1 MDHTTSGR
9 RTAARRYPDP
19 LASGVRRRPEVPTV
33 VAERGLVLED
43 VASGYRGAVV
53 DIDKHGVVLE
63 DRRGGRRIFPL
74 RPAAFLVDGRQVTV
88 VRPRSKPGTP
98 GRSASG
104 SVRVDGLRAR
114 TARGARIW
122 VEGIH
127 DAALVERVWGHDLR
141 VEGVVVEPLHG
152 IDDLAGAVAEFAP
165 TEERRLGILVDHLVD
180 GSKEARAAAA
190 TAGPHVLVTGHPY
203 VDVWQAVRA
212 STVGIARWPEV
223 PRGLDWKTG
232 VCAALGWGT
241 PADGARRVLAAV
253 RDFRDLETPLITAV
267 ERLVDFVTA

>member
-9 RTAARRYPDP
+9 RAAARRYPDP
-19 LASGVRRRPEVPTV
+19 LAPGVSRRPEVPTV
-33 VAERGLVLED
+33 VAEPGLILED
-43 VASGYRGAVV
+43 TASGYCGAVV
-53 DIDKHGVVLE
+53 GIDKHGVVLE

-74 RPAAFLVDGRQVTV
+74 SPAAFLVDGRRVTV
-88 VRPRSKPGTP
+88 VRPSIKPGKT

-165 TEERRLGILVDHLVD
+165 TAERRLGILVDHLVE
-180 GSKEARAAAA
+180 GSKESRVAVA

-212 STVGIARWPEV
+212 SAVGIARWPEV
-223 PRGLDWKTG
+223 PKGVDWKTG
-232 VCAALGWGT
+232 VCAALGWGG
-241 PADGARRVLAAV
+241 PAEGARRVLASV

-267 ERLVDFVTA
+267 ERLVDFITA